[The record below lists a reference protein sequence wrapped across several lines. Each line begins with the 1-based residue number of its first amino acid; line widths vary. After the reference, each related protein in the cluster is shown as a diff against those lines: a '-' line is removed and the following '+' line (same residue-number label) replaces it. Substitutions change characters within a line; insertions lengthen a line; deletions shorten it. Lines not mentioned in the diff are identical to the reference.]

1 MTDEFAV
8 GDSYEHTVE
17 DVGRVDF
24 VKYAG
29 ASGDFN
35 RIHYDDPHA
44 QQAGYES
51 VFGQGMLTAGV
62 ASRTVRNALGL
73 QHLSEYRTRFSA
85 KVWPGDDLTTTVE
98 ITAVTEG
105 DEGTRVEADVTVVNQ
120 DGEKVVSGTAV
131 AVV

>member
-17 DVGRVDF
+17 DVDRVDF

-35 RIHYDDPHA
+35 RIHYDDPYA
-44 QQAGYES
+44 RQAGYDS

-62 ASRTVRNALGL
+62 ASRTVRQALGL
-73 QHLSEYRTRFSA
+73 QHLREFRTRFTA
-85 KVWPGDDLTTTVE
+85 KVRPGDDLATTVE
-98 ITAVTEG
+98 VTAVEEG
-105 DEGTRVEADVTVVNQ
+105 DEGTRVEAAVTVVNQ
-120 DGEKVVSGTAV
+120 HGEEVVTGTAV
-131 AVV
+131 AVI